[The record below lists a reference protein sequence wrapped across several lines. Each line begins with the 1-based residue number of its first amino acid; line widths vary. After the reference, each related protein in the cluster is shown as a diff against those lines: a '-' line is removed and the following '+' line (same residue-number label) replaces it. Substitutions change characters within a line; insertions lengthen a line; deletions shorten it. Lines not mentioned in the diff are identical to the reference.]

1 MCWALLSQAAAEPPL
16 AHGLGTARW
25 FADDLAPLPAAAN
38 TIATAA
44 AQPTLASLG
53 AAAGR
58 GLLSAPF
65 APAQTSSHRTAVST
79 ADGDYEFG
87 WTLAAPPGAAA
98 AAGTNGSA
106 AVSAH
111 SNGSG
116 GSNGSGDR
124 RQLVV
129 LLHGFL
135 GAPADWAPV
144 VQVLSPACR
153 AFPCTRTC
161 IFVAGLQLLWHV
173 SCVPEA
179 DVGRPFVCRLW
190 RRAERCA
197 LQSGCQATAAPTF
210 GSHMSVSGF
219 VFAPHPMDSKG

>member
-1 MCWALLSQAAAEPPL
+1 MLTKCWALHPQAAAEPPL

-25 FADDLAPLPAAAN
+25 FADDLAPPPAAAN

-44 AQPTLASLG
+44 AQPTLASSG

-65 APAQTSSHRTAVST
+65 VPAQTSSHRTAVST

-87 WTLAAPPGAAA
+87 WTLTAPPGAAA

-111 SNGSG
+111 SNDSG
-116 GSNGSGDR
+116 GR

-144 VQVLSPACR
+144 AQVLCPTCHPFELYCKQR
-153 AFPCTRTC
+153 QYAF
-161 IFVAGLQLLWHV
+161 AGLQLTWHV
-173 SCVPEA
+173 SCFQSWMSEPRSCAGSCSRRCDVRCCRAPRLQRYRCSVPA
-179 DVGRPFVCRLW
+179 R
-190 RRAERCA
+190 
-197 LQSGCQATAAPTF
+197 T
-210 GSHMSVSGF
+210 
-219 VFAPHPMDSKG
+219 